1 MRILIDECMPRL
13 LRRELL
19 DHDARTV
26 SEMGWSGKRNG
37 ELLRIMQQE
46 RFEVLLTADQGLR
59 HQQNL
64 AKFGV
69 AAVVI
74 IAGGNRLRDLKPL
87 IPAVEIALLGIL
99 PGQVVEIRS

>member
-13 LRRELL
+13 LRRELP

-26 SEMGWSGKRNG
+26 VEMGWSGKKNG
-37 ELLRIMQQE
+37 ELLRVMRQD
-46 RFEVLLTADQGLR
+46 RFEVLLTADQSLR

-64 AKFGV
+64 ATFGV
-69 AAVVI
+69 AVVVM

-87 IPAVEIALLGIL
+87 MPSVETALVGIL
-99 PGQVVEIRS
+99 PGHVVEVRS